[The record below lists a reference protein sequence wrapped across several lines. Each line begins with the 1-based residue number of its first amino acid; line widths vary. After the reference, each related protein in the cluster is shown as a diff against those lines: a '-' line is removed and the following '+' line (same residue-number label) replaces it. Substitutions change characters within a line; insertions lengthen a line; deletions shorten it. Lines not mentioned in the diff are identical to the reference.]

1 MNNFSHLLWSKIV
14 ENLSRLYSHFDVLIK
29 LDEELLTNIMVIVEL
44 YLNNI
49 FDELYHHSI
58 IEHDVDLLN
67 RIDEYQSA
75 FELRQIIELIMDH
88 YHY

>member
-1 MNNFSHLLWSKIV
+1 LWLKIA
-14 ENLSRLYSHFDVLIK
+14 ENLSKLYSHFDVLIK